1 MRVDLEKKCQIV
13 TVSNPRLVQPLQH
26 LLDLGPGSPD
36 RANLEAVCQY
46 VDDSSGVC
54 QRKRTL
60 SVVGQRYDPPP
71 EGCGGCDICC
81 PGLKGSFAPT
91 SELVDLTTEG
101 VALMQELADA
111 QAKSEPLSWGKALNG
126 RWRAD
131 LSNARALS
139 LFRDLR
145 GRGCLRIGERD
156 KAELSG
162 ARLPVVLDSVAAAP
176 YLAGS
181 LPIYVRPAPELD
193 NPLAVSDAG
202 CSEMEADASGPPAP
216 AASDSGPV
224 EGASVD
230 PPDSGAKQPQAK
242 RPRL

>member
-1 MRVDLEKKCQIV
+1 
-13 TVSNPRLVQPLQH
+13 
-26 LLDLGPGSPD
+26 
-36 RANLEAVCQY
+36 
-46 VDDSSGVC
+46 
-54 QRKRTL
+54 
-60 SVVGQRYDPPP
+60 
-71 EGCGGCDICC
+71 
-81 PGLKGSFAPT
+81 
-91 SELVDLTTEG
+91 
-101 VALMQELADA
+101 MQELADA
-111 QAKSEPLSWGKALNG
+111 QAKSEPLSWGKALSG